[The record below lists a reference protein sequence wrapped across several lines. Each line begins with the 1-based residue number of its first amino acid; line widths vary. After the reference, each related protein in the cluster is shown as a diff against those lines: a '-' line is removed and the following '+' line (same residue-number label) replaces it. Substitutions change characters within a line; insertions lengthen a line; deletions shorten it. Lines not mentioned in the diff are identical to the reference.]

1 MEKLD
6 ELLESYVS
14 LETCQSAAKPSKRT
28 RKVQRL
34 DGSARSCCVIH
45 H

>member
-6 ELLESYVS
+6 ELLESFVS
-14 LETCQSAAKPSKRT
+14 LETCQSAAKPDKRI

-34 DGSARSCCVIH
+34 DGVTRSCYVIH